1 MDQLFLGF
9 FCQGKM
15 PPRAEQRRHLCGSL
29 EKASERLQEIN
40 REVYSEAPSLKKIK
54 TAICSSM
61 M

>member
-40 REVYSEAPSLKKIK
+40 REVYSEAPSLKKN
-54 TAICSSM
+54 
-61 M
+61 